1 MKNFQV
7 TSQLLNFVN
16 SLFHGY
22 VLHLLVTYKSTV
34 STIYVIIQINSFFF
48 TFHYIIVIWKLTENS
63 LKCQRSGLTHQAILT
78 RQERWGGR
86 EGGVR
91 MTLLEH

>member
-1 MKNFQV
+1 MKIFQV

-34 STIYVIIQINSFFF
+34 ATIYVIIQINSFFFFF

-63 LKCQRSGLTHQAILT
+63 LKCQRSGLTHQATLT
-78 RQERWGGR
+78 RQGG
-86 EGGVR
+86 EGG
-91 MTLLEH
+91 LG

>member
-1 MKNFQV
+1 MKIFQV

-34 STIYVIIQINSFFF
+34 ATIYVIIQINSFFF
-48 TFHYIIVIWKLTENS
+48 FLLFI
-63 LKCQRSGLTHQAILT
+63 
-78 RQERWGGR
+78 
-86 EGGVR
+86 
-91 MTLLEH
+91 TLLLFGN